1 MKIKAITE
9 VDRPTFN
16 DVRGWYNRNLH
27 PDAND
32 YGDQHVYENVYHEG
46 RFAGVFQLT
55 SGGAQKLFVA
65 AKPKSIVDIAV
76 LTSIYRPGPLAA
88 NVDKLYLNARKG
100 EKYEWGHPLFEKVL
114 GKTDNLLIFQESVMD
129 LAEHVGGFPKDQ
141 CDNVRRAIMKRD
153 LSKGDAAKAEAKR
166 LEDDFVAGAVKNGV
180 AEATARKAYQNIL
193 WFAGYGF
200 NKSLY
205 FCQTIDIIRSGEK
218 LTCQISEVKAGDQVP
233 SKCQQTGKSMTVPVK
248 KIHNNGVKPLVKV
261 TLKDGRTVTC
271 SMNHRFRTTT
281 GHVLSL
287 VEIIRKRLSIETI
300 DPSSH
305 TSVTG
310 AKSV

>member
-1 MKIKAITE
+1 MKIKGITE
-9 VDRPTFN
+9 VERPTFN

-32 YGDQHVYENVYHEG
+32 YADQHVYENVYHEG
-46 RFAGVFQLT
+46 RFAGIFQLT

-65 AKPKSIVDIAV
+65 AKPRSVVDIAV

-88 NVDKLYLNARKG
+88 NVDKLYLKAKAG
-100 EKYEWGHPLFEKVL
+100 EKFEWGHPLFEKVL
-114 GKTDNLLIFQESVMD
+114 GKTSNLLIFQESVMD

-153 LSKGDAAKAEAKR
+153 LSKGEAAKAEAAR

-200 NKSLY
+200 NKTLY
-205 FCQTIDIIRSGEK
+205 THQMIDIIRSGEN
-218 LTCQISEVKAGDQVP
+218 LTCQINEVKPGDLVH
-233 SKCQQTGKSMTVPVK
+233 SKCQETGKSMTVPVK
-248 KIHNNGVKPLVKV
+248 RVHNNGVKPLVKV
-261 TLKDGRTVTC
+261 TLKDGRVVVC

-287 VEIIRKRLSIETI
+287 AEIVRKGLSIETI
-300 DPSSH
+300 DPLSH
-305 TSVTG
+305 TSATG

>member
-1 MKIKAITE
+1 MKIKTIKE
-9 VDRPTFN
+9 VEKPTFN
-16 DVRGWYNRNLH
+16 DVRDWYNKNIH

-32 YGDQHVYENVYHEG
+32 YNDQHVYKNVYHEG

-55 SGGAQKLFVA
+55 STGAQKLFVA
-65 AKPKSIVDIAV
+65 AKPNSIVDIAV

-88 NVDKLYLNARKG
+88 NVDKLYLKSKAG

-114 GKTDNLLIFQESVMD
+114 GSTSNLLIFQESVMD

-153 LSKGDAAKAEAKR
+153 LSKGDAAKTEAKR
-166 LEDDFVAGAVKNGV
+166 LEDDFVTGAVKNGV
-180 AEATARKAYQNIL
+180 PETTARKAYQNIL

-200 NKSLY
+200 NKTLY
-205 FCQTIDIIRSGEK
+205 THQMIDIIRSGEK
-218 LTCQISEVKAGDQVP
+218 LTCQINEVKPGDYVP
-233 SKCQQTGKSMTVPVK
+233 SKCQQTGQSMTVPVK
-248 KIHNNGVKPLVKV
+248 KVHNNGVKPLVKV
-261 TLKDGRTVTC
+261 TLKDGREVMC
-271 SMNHRFRTTT
+271 SMNHRFRTTL

-287 VEIIRKRLSIETI
+287 AEIIRKGLSIETI
-300 DPSSH
+300 DPTSH
-305 TSVTG
+305 TSATD